1 MSVRLGGRESKVSR
15 SEAKGILTQSEGKPI
30 QCSSHLERLAKQQF
44 DCGWWCFQHRSSC
57 PSEITHALFQD
68 DQNQLESLLVTDK
81 ELQLPEVRMVNL
93 VSLRFPNKCISSQP
107 LLLSGGPPDCS
118 TMSATSKWRASGCW
132 DICEAAWKTG
142 KRGKANFEEVRFQC
156 LAINKIL

>member
-1 MSVRLGGRESKVSR
+1 MFIFPCSDEGVCAEALAWQSYNNGLGLKQLKSTELMSVRLGGRESKVSR
-15 SEAKGILTQSEGKPI
+15 SEAKGLLTQSEGKPI

-118 TMSATSKWRASGCW
+118 TMSATSK
-132 DICEAAWKTG
+132 
-142 KRGKANFEEVRFQC
+142 
-156 LAINKIL
+156 